1 MTDLYFTDQG
11 KGKTLVLIH
20 SGGTDLRDWEMI
32 TPELASEYR
41 IIMYDQR
48 GAGQS
53 PVPIEPTNHITDLED
68 LLDSI
73 NEKRVVLIGHS
84 MGGQIATD
92 FSLKHPEIV
101 EKLILIA
108 PGLTGFEYDL
118 EFQTQV
124 KRIWEVVPNVDKMLD
139 VMLNTSKAYAVQIGM
154 SSPLKERIIEVHRE
168 NIEKSLTWKNMEQ
181 VWIEPP
187 TIERLREIKSDT
199 LFIVG
204 TKDKKDLFRI
214 KTLFKQLSNII
225 FKDVE
230 NADHVLTWTHSKEL
244 LTAIREFID

>member
-11 KGKTLVLIH
+11 NGNTLVLIH
-20 SGGTDLRDWEMI
+20 SGGIDLRDWEMI
-32 TPELASEYR
+32 EPELVGEYR

-53 PVPIEPTNHITDLED
+53 PVPIEPTNHIKDLKD

-73 NEKRVVLIGHS
+73 NEKKVILIGHS

-92 FSLKHPEIV
+92 FVLEYPNMV

-108 PGLTGFEYDL
+108 PGLTGFEFDI
-118 EFQTQV
+118 EFQNQA

-154 SSPLKERIIEVHRE
+154 YSPFKERIIEVHRE
-168 NIEKSLTWKNMEQ
+168 NIEKSLTWKNFEQ
-181 VWIEPP
+181 IWGEPP
-187 TIERLREIKSDT
+187 TVERLREIRTKT

-214 KTLFKQLSNII
+214 KTLFSQLADVK
-225 FKDVE
+225 FKDIE
-230 NADHVLTWTHSKEL
+230 DADHVLTWTHSKEL
-244 LTAIREFID
+244 LTAIRDFVD